1 MVALIPRRLF
11 CTKISRNCHQHQ
23 LQWSVKQ
30 VTKSNFNDS
39 LHDFHSHLSSSDFV
53 AVSFQN
59 TGSFSAAW
67 HRVSSFDCPE
77 TAYLK
82 ARRAADRFQLLQ
94 FAVCPFTISG
104 SKVTAHPYNFH
115 LFPRDELNI
124 GMPSYSFSCQTS
136 YLTAMAQQGFD
147 FNACIY
153 DGISYLSRAQEL
165 VAKVRMGNPIAIH
178 HVVKPTSTP
187 PSVADTIFVERVK
200 SRVKHWKKA
209 CADSSSRKTDE
220 ALVKSLRK
228 LVLGGEQYGSRPC
241 MTIDVCSERQV
252 QLVLEML
259 GEFSDDLVALK
270 IPTKGGG
277 TQAVRVVLTS
287 SKEDKSLFEREL
299 QNVEEE
305 QNKKIRGFREVIDLI
320 SASQKPVVSHN
331 SLNDFSVIH
340 SKFIGPLPLNMDE
353 FLCSLRLVFPH
364 VFDVNHLMKEIG
376 PLENVTNIPA
386 AISYLK
392 NRFFAPI
399 DMEISHGALL
409 NEGKIHGQTVLRICH
424 LFAKLCSV
432 LRITPGA
439 IQSSDDNITSRLGGY
454 AHSFKSCSVSSQESV
469 DGRIRIWTKS
479 PRKVGCKHL
488 VFLWGFRDSLSAGML
503 KSLLQGS
510 HDVFSEEF
518 DVCLVDKSC
527 AIVVFLQ
534 PNLSQAFLDIMSSEG
549 ISGSLRE
556 LVSEGLR
563 AAGYETYKRACG
575 LGYWEADL
583 ASALDKASATP
594 DCFSQSGSETNPSE
608 VYWCNDLM
616 INLATCEV

>member
-209 CADSSSRKTDE
+209 CADSSSRKTD
-220 ALVKSLRK
+220 
-228 LVLGGEQYGSRPC
+228 
-241 MTIDVCSERQV
+241 
-252 QLVLEML
+252 
-259 GEFSDDLVALK
+259 
-270 IPTKGGG
+270 
-277 TQAVRVVLTS
+277 
-287 SKEDKSLFEREL
+287 
-299 QNVEEE
+299 
-305 QNKKIRGFREVIDLI
+305 
-320 SASQKPVVSHN
+320 
-331 SLNDFSVIH
+331 DFSVIH